1 MKSKPTSSTPSLS
14 ELQRFDS
21 FVTHVTDYAI
31 YLLTPEGRVSS
42 WNAGAQRFKGY
53 TADEIIGQH
62 FSLFYVP
69 EDRASGKPARALN
82 IALHEGKYE
91 EEGWRQR
98 KDGTRF
104 WASVVIDPIRNDN
117 GDLVGFA
124 KVTRD
129 ITERKE
135 AAEALQKAKEAL
147 FQAHKLE
154 AIGKLTGG
162 IAHDFNNLIGVIV
175 SGLELFADKI
185 NTPAEEKIFESMQRA
200 ASRATTLT
208 QQLLTFA
215 RRQPLKRDRFNVNR
229 VILSFEAVLRRATGP
244 RVNFELDLAE
254 SLPDVLID
262 STQFEAAMLNLVGN
276 AQDAMIRDGM
286 IEDGRLRIATS
297 IVCLEEGQVGK
308 LAAGKYVRV
317 SVIDNG
323 SGMTPEVVARAVEP
337 FFTTKPVGK
346 GTGLGLSQVYGLI
359 QQSDGDVQIESAVGR
374 GTSIN
379 MFLPALPETLVSA
392 AAPKAAMEKDKE
404 KALVVDDQPDVL
416 SMAVELF
423 RYMGYE
429 VFAANNGEDALDILK
444 RTPDIDVLF
453 TDVVMPG
460 MSGIELSKRS
470 REIAPAIKI
479 LLTSGYPNPALQGRE
494 WTSEHPF
501 LSKPYRLPEI
511 MKALRTAG

>member
-1 MKSKPTSSTPSLS
+1 MENKQPSPISNLT
-14 ELQRFDS
+14 EAQRFDS

-31 YLLTPEGRVSS
+31 YLLTPEGTVSS

-53 TADEIIGQH
+53 TPDEIIGQH
-62 FSLFYVP
+62 FSVFYVP
-69 EDRASGKPARALN
+69 EEQAAGKPARALS
-82 IALHEGKYE
+82 IALREGKYE

-147 FQAHKLE
+147 FQAQKLE

-175 SGLELFADKI
+175 SGLELFADKLT
-185 NTPAEEKIFESMQRA
+185 TPAEVKILESMQRA
-200 ASRATTLT
+200 SNRAATLT
-208 QQLLTFA
+208 QQLLSFA
-215 RRQPLKRDRFNVNR
+215 RRQPLKRDRYNVSR
-229 VILSFEAVLRRATGP
+229 VILSFEAVLRRATNSN
-244 RVNFELDLAE
+244 VHFELNLNDQ
-254 SLPDVLID
+254 LPDVLID
-262 STQFEAAMLNLVGN
+262 STQFEAAMLNLVSN
-276 AQDAMIRDGM
+276 AQDAMEAG
-286 IEDGRLRIATS
+286 GKLC
-297 IVCLEEGQVGK
+297 IVTALAQLQEGQVGA
-308 LAAGKYVRV
+308 LPAGDYVRV
-317 SVIDNG
+317 SVSDNG
-323 SGMTPEVVARAVEP
+323 SGMAPDVAAHAIEP
-337 FFTTKPVGK
+337 FFTTKPVGR

-359 QQSDGDVQIESAVGR
+359 QQSDGDLRIDSEPGK
-374 GTSIN
+374 GTTIDLY
-379 MFLPALPETLVSA
+379 LPALSPL
-392 AAPKAAMEKDKE
+392 PKGESSKPAEAVRE

-429 VFAANNGEDALDILK
+429 VFSANNAEDALNILR
-444 RTPDIDVLF
+444 RTPNIDVLF

-460 MSGIELSKRS
+460 MNGIELSKKS
-470 REIAPAIKI
+470 RELAPGIKI
-479 LLTSGYPNPALQGRE
+479 LLTSGYPAPAVSSQD
-494 WTSEHPF
+494 WTPEYPF
-501 LSKPYRLPEI
+501 LAKPYRLPEI